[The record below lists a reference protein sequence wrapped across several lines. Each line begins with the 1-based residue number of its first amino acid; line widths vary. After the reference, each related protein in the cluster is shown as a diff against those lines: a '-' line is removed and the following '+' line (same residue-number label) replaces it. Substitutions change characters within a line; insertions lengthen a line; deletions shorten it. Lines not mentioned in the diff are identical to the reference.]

1 LTSVWKPRVSRG
13 AAVVAVIGGRSQ
25 VAKRGDDFTRR
36 PQPRRSACATINPA
50 MHGAVKDLTDAD
62 VIALAAY
69 LHTR

>member
-1 LTSVWKPRVSRG
+1 
-13 AAVVAVIGGRSQ
+13 VAVIGGRSQ